1 MRILFVSAIDFPDN
15 LDRGAR
21 YHIHYWLKALSCDHD
36 VDFLL
41 VESYS
46 QCRVDAPQLTTANVI
61 NLSEAPRM
69 ALHSRLMRVARS
81 VIFGI
86 PRSAQIAMPQAAVK
100 FVRQAAKDRR
110 YDLAILWA
118 GSAAGYSTI
127 LQGAVPIILS
137 RLSVDA
143 ADARD
148 NTKRQGMWHP
158 RWAIDEWVIRRYEAS
173 TCRAATA
180 ISTVNEEDTQDFVR
194 RYRLKNIVRAIP
206 IGVELRQFA
215 RREGAAGTKVVCFMG
230 NLDWGAN
237 IDALNWFVGQVA
249 PQVMAVDPQARFR
262 VIGPGGSN
270 LREKLAGPA
279 VEFTGYVRSVPE
291 ATADVAVGVVPVFSG
306 TGMRIKLLEF
316 LSMGIPTV
324 TTSLGTAGLRCVDGK
339 HVLIADGTESFAA
352 AVNKL
357 LSDPVLRAKLSK
369 NGPELASQ
377 YAWDGIV
384 PKVRELVRDTV
395 IAFAKRVQSVP
406 AEGESSARRT
416 C

>member
-21 YHIHYWLKALSCDHD
+21 YHVHYWLKALSSEHD

-46 QCRVDAPQLTTANVI
+46 QGRVDVPQLTSAKVI
-61 NLSEAPRM
+61 NLSEPPRT
-69 ALHSRLMRVARS
+69 ALHSRVMRVARS
-81 VIFGI
+81 VISGI
-86 PRSAQIAMPQAAVK
+86 PRSAQIAMPQAAVEY
-100 FVRQAAKDRR
+100 VRQAVKDRR

-127 LQGAVPIILS
+127 LQGAIPIILS

-143 ADARD
+143 VDARD
-148 NTKRQGMWHP
+148 QRKRHGMWHP
-158 RWAIDEWVIRRYEAS
+158 RWAIDEWVIRRYEAR

-180 ISTVNEEDTQDFVR
+180 ISTVNEEDAQDLVR
-194 RYRLKNIVRAIP
+194 RYQLKNIVRAIP

-215 RREGAAGTKVVCFMG
+215 PREGDVCTKVVCFMG

-237 IDALNWFVGQVA
+237 IDALDWLVGEIT

-262 VIGPGGSN
+262 VIGPGGSV
-270 LREKLAGPA
+270 LREKLSGAV
-279 VEFTGYVRSVPE
+279 VEFTGYVPSVRE

-306 TGMRIKLLEF
+306 TGMRLKLLEF

-324 TTSLGTAGLRCVDGK
+324 TTSLGAAGLRCVDGK

-357 LSDPVLRAKLSK
+357 LSDPTLRAKLSK
-369 NGPELASQ
+369 NGPELARQ
-377 YAWDGIV
+377 YPWDGIV
-384 PKVRELVRDTV
+384 TKVRELVSDTL
-395 IAFAKRVQSVP
+395 IAFAEK
-406 AEGESSARRT
+406 
-416 C
+416 

>member
-21 YHIHYWLKALSCDHD
+21 YHVHYWLKALSSEHS

-46 QCRVDAPQLTTANVI
+46 LRRMDVPQLSFAKVI
-61 NLSEAPRM
+61 NLSEPPRT

-81 VIFGI
+81 VISGI
-86 PRSAQIAMPQAAVK
+86 PGSTQIAMPQAAVEY
-100 FVRQAAKDRR
+100 VRQAVKDRR

-118 GSAAGYSTI
+118 GSVAGYSTI

-137 RLSVDA
+137 RLSVGA
-143 ADARD
+143 VDARD
-148 NTKRQGMWHP
+148 QRKRHGMWHP
-158 RWAIDEWVIRRYEAS
+158 MWAIDEWVMHRYEAR

-180 ISTVNEEDTQDFVR
+180 ISTVNEEDAQDFVR
-194 RYRLKNIVRAIP
+194 RYQLKNIVRAIP

-215 RREGAAGTKVVCFMG
+215 PREGDPYTKVVCFMG

-237 IDALNWFVGQVA
+237 TDALNWLVGEVT
-249 PQVMAVDPQARFR
+249 PQVVAVHPQARFR
-262 VIGPGGSN
+262 VIGPGGSA
-270 LREKLAGPA
+270 LRKKLSGRL
-279 VEFTGYVRSVPE
+279 VEFTGYVPSVRE

-306 TGMRIKLLEF
+306 TGMRLKLLEF

-324 TTSLGTAGLRCVDGK
+324 TTSLGAAGLPCVDGK

-357 LSDPVLRAKLSK
+357 LSDPTLRAKLGK
-369 NGPELASQ
+369 NGPDLAKQ

-384 PKVRELVRDTV
+384 VKVCELVSDTL
-395 IAFAKRVQSVP
+395 IAFAEK
-406 AEGESSARRT
+406 
-416 C
+416 